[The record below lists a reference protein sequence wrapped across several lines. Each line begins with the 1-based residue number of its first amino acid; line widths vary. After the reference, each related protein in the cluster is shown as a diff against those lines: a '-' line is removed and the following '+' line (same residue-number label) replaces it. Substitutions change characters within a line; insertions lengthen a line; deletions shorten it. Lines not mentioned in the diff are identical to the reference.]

1 MAQGSQYQSFG
12 QEFYPYEAMKAIRL
26 AQRIHDRRALRDHI
40 AQLLPHPS
48 AQTRR
53 RVANKLIQRYV
64 PCAKGAVLPSP
75 FLALMNHIRDYPTQ
89 IELLYYELTKTD
101 RIVGAMARHIFY
113 PYFIEDRIPGG
124 FEEQVFRVLNASQLF
139 VHQKII
145 TRDFVEA
152 FARQMWNF
160 RNVSTLRRALRILS
174 QAGIIRNE
182 RLLEL
187 RYHPVAY
194 GMNPHDIG
202 LTTFVY
208 CLYDEFLNVLGKSA
222 PTVAEVQRARFVR
235 TFLLTPQQ
243 VNHLLQTARRYRF
256 IHCPAPPA
264 TNAHTH
270 AVVRL
275 PFPTLADGVRE
286 LTAKAV

>member
-1 MAQGSQYQSFG
+1 MARGSRYQSFG
-12 QEFYPYEAMKAIRL
+12 QEFYPYEAVKAIRL
-26 AQRIHDRRALRDHI
+26 AQRVHDRGALRERI
-40 AQLLPHPS
+40 AESLPHHS
-48 AQTRR
+48 SQTRR

-64 PCAKGAVLPSP
+64 PCAKGAVLSSP
-75 FLALMNHIRDYPTQ
+75 FMALMNHVRDYPTQ

-101 RIVGAMARHIFY
+101 RIVGAIARHIFY

-124 FEEQVFRVLNASQLF
+124 FEEKEFRALNASQLF
-139 VHQKII
+139 VHQKVI

-152 FARQMWNF
+152 FAHRVWNF
-160 RNVSTLRRALRILS
+160 HNAPTLRRALRILS
-174 QAGIIRNE
+174 QAGIIQSE

-194 GMNPHDIG
+194 GMNAHDVG

-208 CLYDEFLNVLGKSA
+208 CLYDEFLNVVGKSA
-222 PTVAEVQRARFVR
+222 PTVADVQRASFVR

-256 IHCPAPPA
+256 IHCPSLPA
-264 TNAHTH
+264 TNSDGH

-275 PFPTLADGVRE
+275 LFPTLADGVRE